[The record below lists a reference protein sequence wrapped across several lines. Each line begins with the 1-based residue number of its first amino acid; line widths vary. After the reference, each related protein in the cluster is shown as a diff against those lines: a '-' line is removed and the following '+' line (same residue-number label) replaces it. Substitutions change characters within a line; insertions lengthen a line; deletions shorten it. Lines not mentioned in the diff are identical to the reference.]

1 MDYTFHCVLSQC
13 TFHFSLS
20 FYDCSWKKGVSSKQF
35 IVFSL
40 KVDYRCDPIKPATSK
55 NDEQYIF
62 SSITYIT
69 LQNFYFS
76 FEVFLEG
83 VFLKDRII
91 NLTISGA
98 FPKNLKIQGLYLCQK
113 YATLSIFKG
122 FCLDM

>member
-1 MDYTFHCVLSQC
+1 MYHGLYLPLC
-13 TFHFSLS
+13 TFTVHFPFSLF

-91 NLTISGA
+91 NLTISWS
-98 FPKNLKIQGLYLCQK
+98 FSEK
-113 YATLSIFKG
+113 FKG
-122 FCLDM
+122 SGPLSLPEICYTKYF